1 MLPNLY
7 CIIVFGVTL
16 DCYLLFIRLYRNG
29 CYFQK
34 CCHYLITNTKKCYCV
49 CCSVP
54 AQLVRTGRVGRR
66 PTAARPCGYEQVIT
80 AARSRRVSTES
91 SASAYHIP
99 SRPHRLPLHRW
110 LQPSPRH
117 STALQLSLLTA
128 DTRAA
133 QHHVLQR

>member
-7 CIIVFGVTL
+7 CLIVFGVTL
-16 DCYLLFIRLYRNG
+16 DCCLSSLDYTEMDVTFRNAVMK
-29 CYFQK
+29 CYF
-34 CCHYLITNTKKCYCV
+34 V

-66 PTAARPCGYEQVIT
+66 PTAARPCGYEQVIG
-80 AARSRRVSTES
+80 AARSRRVSTEP
-91 SASAYHIP
+91 SASAHRIP
-99 SRPHRLPLHRW
+99 PRPHRLPFHRW